1 MGVQSQCA
9 SPLRRTALLAVRPW
23 MRPRLVASCLF
34 LLLIASAC
42 AMLVDAQCVPPV
54 PRTYILSATPG
65 EQQPYGVLNNDCP
78 PSRASGVNC
87 AFTLKTGYT
96 LTSGTLTIGCSG
108 TTNTWTAVITG
119 ASCTVP
125 ALPAGAV
132 AEAGC
137 APGATLASDAY
148 CYYNV
153 SEHGTHFRARISSR
167 AAWCS

>member
-1 MGVQSQCA
+1 
-9 SPLRRTALLAVRPW
+9 
-23 MRPRLVASCLF
+23 MRLPFSFVVWAIF
-34 LLLIASAC
+34 LLSA
-42 AMLVDAQCVPPV
+42 AAVGAQCVPPV

-65 EQQPYGVLNNDCP
+65 EQQPYGVLNNNCP

-87 AFTLKTGYT
+87 TFTLKTGYT
-96 LTSGTLTIGCSG
+96 LISGTLTIGCSG
-108 TTNTWTAVITG
+108 TTNTWTTAITG

-137 APGATLASDAY
+137 TPGATLASDAF

-153 SEHGTHFRARISSR
+153 SNTAHVFVLVLPIMLHSHFSFLFFLVL
-167 AAWCS
+167 CCFLL

>member
-1 MGVQSQCA
+1 MRLPFVFVVWA
-9 SPLRRTALLAVRPW
+9 SVLL
-23 MRPRLVASCLF
+23 
-34 LLLIASAC
+34 SAAIVC
-42 AMLVDAQCVPPV
+42 AQCVPPV

-65 EQQPYGVLNNDCP
+65 EQQPYGVLNNNCP

-87 AFTLKTGYT
+87 SFTLKEGYT
-96 LTSGTLTIGCSG
+96 LISGTLNVSCSG

-125 ALPAGAV
+125 VLPVGAV

-153 SEHGTHFRARISSR
+153 SEPCLLFL
-167 AAWCS
+167 CSPSQRVFMF